1 MEQTVCQSCAMP
13 CGACR
18 EFFMQVA
25 YENRDMEILADF
37 DARKMV
43 LLKDL
48 IPNWCGD
55 KRYKKNKD

>member
-1 MEQTVCQSCAMP
+1 
-13 CGACR
+13 
-18 EFFMQVA
+18 MQAA

-37 DARKMV
+37 DMRKTV

-48 IPNWCGD
+48 IPNWWSE